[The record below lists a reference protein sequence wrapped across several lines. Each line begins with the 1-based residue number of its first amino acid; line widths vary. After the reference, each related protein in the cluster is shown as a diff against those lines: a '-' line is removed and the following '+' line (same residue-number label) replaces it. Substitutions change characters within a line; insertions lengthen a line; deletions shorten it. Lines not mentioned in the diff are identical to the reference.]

1 MRKAFVVLIW
11 ITVTTLAYGQLP
23 NSTMNGRVT
32 DLQGATTAGGL
43 FGSGDPGPFSSLR
56 AFPFDLT

>member
-32 DLQGATTAGGL
+32 DLQGATTAGWF
-43 FGSGDPGPFSSLR
+43 FGSCGPR
-56 AFPFDLT
+56 AFQFAARLSF